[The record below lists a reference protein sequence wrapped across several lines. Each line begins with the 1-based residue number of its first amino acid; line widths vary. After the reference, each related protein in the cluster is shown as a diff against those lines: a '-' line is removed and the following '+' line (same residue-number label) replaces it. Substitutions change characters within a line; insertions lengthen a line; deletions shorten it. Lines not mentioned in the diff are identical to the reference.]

1 MKQQFIGK
9 VIAITGGTSGIGLAL
24 CNLFLKEGAS
34 VAVCARDN
42 TKLQSLRKQ
51 NSVMPFLGIEADV
64 SKEEDCTTFIE
75 TTIQHFGKIDIL
87 VNNAGISMRALFEE
101 VDIQVLKQSMDIN
114 FWGTVYCTK
123 KSLPSIIEN
132 KGSIVGISSIAG
144 YKGLPC
150 RTGYSASKF
159 AMQGFLESLR
169 IELLYRSV
177 NVLWICP
184 GFVAS
189 NIRQSALNAAG
200 EKQTETPLSEASLM
214 SAEECAQHIFDAIRH
229 RKRSLMMS
237 AQGKLTV
244 WLNRLFPNLADK
256 MVYRHFAKEP
266 GSPLK

>member
-1 MKQQFIGK
+1 
-9 VIAITGGTSGIGLAL
+9 
-24 CNLFLKEGAS
+24 
-34 VAVCARDN
+34 
-42 TKLQSLRKQ
+42 
-51 NSVMPFLGIEADV
+51 
-64 SKEEDCTTFIE
+64 
-75 TTIQHFGKIDIL
+75 
-87 VNNAGISMRALFEE
+87 
-101 VDIQVLKQSMDIN
+101 
-114 FWGTVYCTK
+114 
-123 KSLPSIIEN
+123 
-132 KGSIVGISSIAG
+132 
-144 YKGLPC
+144 LPC